1 MSATPHR
8 GPIASFL
15 LESSPVRLLLC
26 GLVCFVLV
34 LPCVWLHAAMS
45 GSDLVL
51 WGEGSVIAAAPRHD
65 IPADARFG
73 DGPNATIR
81 RTLSMAGSL
90 AAFVCLFASLVLPV
104 WAAARLI
111 ADTLRDKPQAPAPPA
126 A

>member
-15 LESSPVRLLLC
+15 MESSPIRLLLC

-51 WGEGSVIAAAPRHD
+51 WGEGSVIAVVPRHD
-65 IPADARFG
+65 APADARLG
-73 DGPNATIR
+73 DGPNATIK
-81 RTLSMAGSL
+81 RTLAMAGSL

-104 WAAARLI
+104 WATARLI
-111 ADTLRDKPQAPAPPA
+111 ADALRSPNPE
-126 A
+126 